1 MLACST
7 TAVAMRMDATV
18 ANGRGNAAATAHAAR
33 TSPRAA
39 VFVSGAAQRLRSVAS
54 AVDVTMAPGSS
65 AAVVR
70 GRTRA
75 MVVISP
81 PFMVDSTVWLQWPE
95 AAARVWKVAQRTQE
109 CRQ

>member
-1 MLACST
+1 MPTRA
-7 TAVAMRMDATV
+7 TAP
-18 ANGRGNAAATAHAAR
+18 AAT

-54 AVDVTMAPGSS
+54 AVDATMAPGSS

-75 MVVISP
+75 MVISP
-81 PFMVDSTVWLQWPE
+81 PFMVDSTACQAG
-95 AAARVWKVAQRTQE
+95 AANAGVQAPFERIRRMLRSRDAPTSYE
-109 CRQ
+109 IGG